1 MIRSRFLLLCIVVA
15 LSLFSEPTDARTA
28 VVSAEYTYQ
37 VPENISPDQAREIA
51 LARAQ
56 AKAIADEFGV
66 VVTQSTSTMIDN
78 RNNST
83 SIEFLALGGSELK
96 GEWIEDIESPV
107 YEYLTDGANL
117 AIRVRVKGKIRET
130 KNAKI
135 PLEIKIL
142 CNGVTEAHET
152 DRFTSGDDLY
162 ISFSSPVQGYLAVY
176 LVDTTGTAYCLLPY
190 QAQTDGVFMTKA
202 NQKYIFFHPDHCVGV
217 RSDEV
222 DPVEVYAEE
231 QERNRIIIVFSPNK
245 FYKGAD
251 AKTDAS
257 LPRSMPK
264 ASFEKW
270 LSDLR
275 KKDLDLSLMIKAI
288 MINPAN

>member
-1 MIRSRFLLLCIVVA
+1 MIRYRFLLLCLA
-15 LSLFSEPTDARTA
+15 LSISLFSEPAVARTV

-56 AKAIADEFGV
+56 AKAIADEFGM

-83 SIEFLALGGSELK
+83 STEFLALGGSELK

-107 YEYLTDGANL
+107 YEYLTDGSNL
-117 AIRVRVKGKIRET
+117 AIRVRVKGKIRESN
-130 KNAKI
+130 NARI
-135 PLEIKIL
+135 PLDIKIL
-142 CNGVTEAHET
+142 CNGVTDANET

-162 ISFSSPVQGYLAVY
+162 ISFASPVQGYLAVY
-176 LVDTTGTAYCLLPY
+176 LVDTSGTAYCLLPY
-190 QAQTDGVFMTKA
+190 QAQTDGVFNIKA
-202 NQKYIFFHPDHCVGV
+202 NQKYILFHPDHCIGV
-217 RSDEV
+217 RTDEV

-245 FYKGAD
+245 FYKG
-251 AKTDAS
+251 TDTKIDS
-257 LPRSMPK
+257 TLPRSMPK

-288 MINPAN
+288 LINPAN